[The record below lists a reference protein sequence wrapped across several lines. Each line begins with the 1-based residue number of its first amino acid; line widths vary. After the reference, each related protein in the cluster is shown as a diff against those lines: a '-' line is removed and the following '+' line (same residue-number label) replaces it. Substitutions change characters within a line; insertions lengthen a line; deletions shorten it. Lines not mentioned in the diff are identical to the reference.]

1 MKLSVPDYIQTISP
15 YVAGKPMEELER
27 EYGIKNPVKIA
38 SNENPL
44 GPSPKALKA
53 VEAALKNL
61 HRYPDAGA
69 YYLVNKL
76 AEKLSVSPANI
87 VLGTGSD
94 EVIGMLT
101 RVFLQPGD
109 EAILSE
115 HSFLMY
121 EIMLRC
127 DGAVPVWIPLK
138 SLEIDLEEMKRR
150 ITPKTRMIFLTSP
163 NNPTGMIVR
172 KKEFDR
178 FIEGIPPEIVIVLD
192 EAYIEFATDS
202 ECLKGLEYLS
212 SGRAIVTLRT
222 FSKIYGLAGLR
233 IGYGMMP
240 QEMASLLNRVRQA
253 FNTSSLAQIA
263 ATAALDDDEFL
274 QKTLTTVREGLNF
287 LYAAL
292 DNMGVSYFPTQSN
305 FFLIDV
311 KQSADEVF
319 KRMLKQGVIVRSMS
333 SYSLPQ
339 YIRVNVGL
347 AHENVRF
354 IEAFKQVL

>member
-76 AEKLSVSPANI
+76 AKKLSVSPANI
-87 VLGTGSD
+87 ILGTGSD

-121 EIMLRC
+121 EIMIRC
-127 DGAVPVWIPLK
+127 DGAIPVWIPLK
-138 SLEIDLEEMKRR
+138 SLDIDLDEMKRR

-163 NNPTGMIVR
+163 NNPTGMIIR

-192 EAYIEFATDS
+192 EAYIEFATDT
-202 ECLKGLEYLS
+202 ECLNGLAYLD
-212 SGRAIVTLRT
+212 SGRAIVALRT

-233 IGYGMMP
+233 IGYGVMP
-240 QEMASLLNRVRQA
+240 EEMASLLNRVRQA
-253 FNTSSLAQIA
+253 FNTNSLAQIA

-274 QKTLTTVREGLNF
+274 QKTLTTVREGLKF

-292 DNMGVSYFPTQSN
+292 DEMGVSYFPTQSN

-319 KRMLKQGVIVRSMS
+319 KRMLKQGVIVRSMN
-333 SYSLPQ
+333 SYGLPQ
-339 YIRVNVGL
+339 YLRINAGL
-347 AHENVRF
+347 PAENERF
-354 IEAFKQVL
+354 IEAFRKVL

>member
-1 MKLSVPDYIQTISP
+1 MKLSVPDYIRTISP

-27 EYGIKNPVKIA
+27 EYGIKHPVKLA

-53 VEAALKNL
+53 VDAALKNL

-76 AEKLSVSPANI
+76 AEKLNLSPANI

-121 EIMLRC
+121 EIMIRC
-127 DGAVPVWIPLK
+127 DGAVPVWVPLK
-138 SLEIDLEEMKRR
+138 SLEIDLDEMKRK
-150 ITPKTRMIFLTSP
+150 ISPKTRMIFLTSP
-163 NNPTGMIVR
+163 NNPTGMIIR
-172 KKEFDR
+172 RKEFDR
-178 FIEGIPPEIVIVLD
+178 FIEGIPPEVVIVLD
-192 EAYIEFATDS
+192 EAYIEFATDA
-202 ECLKGLEYLS
+202 ECLKGLDYLD

-233 IGYGMMP
+233 IGYGVMP
-240 QEMASLLNRVRQA
+240 EEMTSLLNRVRQA
-253 FNTSSLAQIA
+253 FNTNSLAQIA

-274 QKTLTTVREGLNF
+274 QKTLTTIRDGLKF

-292 DNMGVSYFPTQSN
+292 DDMGVSYFPTQSN

-333 SYSLPQ
+333 SYGFPQ
-339 YIRVNVGL
+339 YIRINAGL
-347 AHENVRF
+347 PAENERF
-354 IEAFKQVL
+354 IEAFKKVL

>member
-15 YVAGKPMEELER
+15 YIAGKPMEELER

-76 AEKLSVSPANI
+76 AEKLSVSPGNI

-121 EIMLRC
+121 EIMIRC
-127 DGAVPVWIPLK
+127 DGAVPVWVPLK

-163 NNPTGMIVR
+163 NNPTGMIIR

-178 FIEGIPPEIVIVLD
+178 FIDGIPPEIVIVLD
-192 EAYIEFATDS
+192 EAYIEFATEPD
-202 ECLKGLEYLS
+202 CLKGLDYLN

-233 IGYGMMP
+233 IGYGVMP

-253 FNTSSLAQIA
+253 FNTNSLAQIA

-274 QKTLTTVREGLNF
+274 QKTLTTVRDGLKF

-292 DNMGVSYFPTQSN
+292 NEMGVSYFPTQSN

-311 KQSADEVF
+311 KQSADDVF

-333 SYSLPQ
+333 SYGLPQ
-339 YIRVNVGL
+339 YIRINAGL
-347 AHENVRF
+347 PDENAQF